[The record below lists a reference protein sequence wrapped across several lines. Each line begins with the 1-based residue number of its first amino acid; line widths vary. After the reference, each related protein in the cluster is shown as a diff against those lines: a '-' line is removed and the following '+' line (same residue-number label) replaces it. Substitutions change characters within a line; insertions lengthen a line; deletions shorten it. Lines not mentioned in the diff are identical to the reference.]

1 MKKCLYCGADNPDT
15 AEICEECGVSFEYYD
30 QERPLDEEEK
40 KILANNEKL
49 QEGKRK
55 RSGSAQSGKTHPA
68 IRKKPGGLAALALFS
83 IILCH
88 IGALL
93 TLGEYL
99 LLHLA
104 CLIPG
109 LVAFMNAIN
118 LNAWETYERQEKE
131 ENLAI
136 LLCVVSL
143 ILGVVLLLL

>member
-1 MKKCLYCGADNPDT
+1 MKKCLFCGAENPDA

-30 QERPLDEEEK
+30 PDRPLDPVEK
-40 KILANNEKL
+40 ETLVNNEKDMGTTRR
-49 QEGKRK
+49 QSKGK
-55 RSGSAQSGKTHPA
+55 SSGKTNPA
-68 IRKKPGGLAALALFS
+68 IRKKPGGLAALALFT

-88 IGALL
+88 LGAQRVLADY
-93 TLGEYL
+93 T

-109 LVAFMNAIN
+109 LIAFMNAIN
-118 LNAWETYERQEKE
+118 LNAWETYERQDKE

-143 ILGVVLLLL
+143 ILGVILLLV